1 MENTWT
7 VQVRQR
13 DLTGKW
19 ELTGVADVEAFPSVG
34 VVGLEFQP
42 HDVTVGGD
50 LWGNVFSREGP
61 KSCRLWKAWETENMR
76 WKLHPSLCL
85 YDLGPRSHMTKKNTK
100 KVIKSRQQYTK
111 RSISLSIQT
120 ISRVFFH
127 TFKPIKHH
135 LWLSVNHY
143 DRHKANHSSFV
154 LRLNCAQANPA
165 KWPEKFRL
173 VFKAVSWQQLSKKIP
188 ARLQPQRKLDRLQH
202 LCQTTKVDV

>member
-1 MENTWT
+1 MNSSGKTERLDREVRTYWCSWCWSLSQCWSGRTGIPASWCDRWRRFVRERLFQRRSQKLSALKGLRDGEHEVKVTPLALSLWPWT
-7 VQVRQR
+7 KV
-13 DLTGKW
+13 T
-19 ELTGVADVEAFPSVG
+19 
-34 VVGLEFQP
+34 
-42 HDVTVGGD
+42 HD
-50 LWGNVFSREGP
+50 E
-61 KSCRLWKAWETENMR
+61 
-76 WKLHPSLCL
+76 
-85 YDLGPRSHMTKKNTK
+85 KNTK

-165 KWPEKFRL
+165 KWPQKFRL